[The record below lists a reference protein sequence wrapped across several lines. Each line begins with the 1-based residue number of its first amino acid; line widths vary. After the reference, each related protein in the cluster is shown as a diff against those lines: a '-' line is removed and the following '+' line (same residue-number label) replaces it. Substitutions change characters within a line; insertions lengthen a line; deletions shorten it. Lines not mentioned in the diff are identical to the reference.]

1 MIDRA
6 KWRGKGPQEP
16 TRTGKKL
23 EIQSSPEVT
32 DQLTFLHLSA
42 RDLETVRALKSDIK
56 AVVHEV
62 AAEHYDRIEEIPELQ
77 AIMDRHS
84 NREQLTGTFVHY
96 FTNLFSIEDFDD
108 NFVKTRRAIG
118 RIHSQVHLPAKW
130 YIASYIRLYEHLIP
144 RLVHS
149 HSRKPDQLAD
159 ILLSVLKVISFDMQL
174 ILEAYEEETEFRFI
188 DHISGIM
195 ESILKI
201 DGTANILEASATS
214 KNHAEGISAA
224 AEQLT
229 ASIREVAQQASRVA
243 DYSDQVI
250 HHVES
255 GRRVIQES
263 LQGMTDLGESFKA
276 AREKIVGLSNA
287 AEDISHIASLIRKIA
302 DQTNLLALNAA
313 IEAARAGDHGRGFA
327 VVASEVRTLAD
338 QTKESIHRIAGTVE
352 QVQRETRAVRELADQ
367 VVDNLGLRVAQSRD
381 ALRTLEEIVSQVGHM
396 AEFFNEVAAT
406 TEEQAAAT
414 DDIALRIDHVLGDV
428 ARTDDEANRIGNQ
441 IHETSVQANR
451 LRLELIGNIPRLE
464 DAQLV
469 RVVITEHLLWKW
481 WLYNMILGYHVID
494 EKELLDHRRCRLG
507 QWYEQARNRTPLS
520 SMDSFRAIEEPHI
533 QVHRL
538 AEEIHRLIRAGETVK
553 ARSRLADLERA
564 SQKVVGHLRQLLQD
578 LKTGKAQTLHAAV
591 SGADTR

>member
-16 TRTGKKL
+16 TRTGKKS

-84 NREQLTGTFVHY
+84 NREQLTRTFVHY

-108 NFVKTRRAIG
+108 NFVNTRRAIG

-313 IEAARAGDHGRGFA
+313 IEG
-327 VVASEVRTLAD
+327 
-338 QTKESIHRIAGTVE
+338 
-352 QVQRETRAVRELADQ
+352 
-367 VVDNLGLRVAQSRD
+367 LGLEITVGD
-381 ALRTLEEIVSQVGHM
+381 LRSLP
-396 AEFFNEVAAT
+396 
-406 TEEQAAAT
+406 
-414 DDIALRIDHVLGDV
+414 
-428 ARTDDEANRIGNQ
+428 
-441 IHETSVQANR
+441 
-451 LRLELIGNIPRLE
+451 PRC
-464 DAQLV
+464 APWP
-469 RVVITEHLLWKW
+469 I
-481 WLYNMILGYHVID
+481 
-494 EKELLDHRRCRLG
+494 RR
-507 QWYEQARNRTPLS
+507 
-520 SMDSFRAIEEPHI
+520 
-533 QVHRL
+533 
-538 AEEIHRLIRAGETVK
+538 
-553 ARSRLADLERA
+553 RSRFIGSRGLWNKCNGKPGSFGSWLTRSSTTSA
-564 SQKVVGHLRQLLQD
+564 SGWRNP
-578 LKTGKAQTLHAAV
+578 GMR
-591 SGADTR
+591 SGPSRRLSARWDTWRSFSMK